1 MVKLTNLLKEIQW
14 LKKPYELATDYHF
27 PLTPNVAKI
36 LNKGK
41 TIKSFHITSFE
52 KLNQLKSLEGTNKS
66 ISTMTRNKNI
76 KLYRDLKAHWNHGV
90 LCYLEGN
97 IVLESKTDI
106 MSVPDNTGRRWI
118 KFDTPGSNITSFSL
132 QSKFKNFIDKEAGD
146 FKYDLKK
153 YIDAS
158 NKFAQENTIEILTTM
173 FGGDL
178 YDEELGDAD
187 EIIVNRIKLLDC
199 AYSDDASPE
208 EINLINQT
216 FPGEKIPVPVGTD
229 EAYSIVTKFIKDR
242 IGTLPSKI
250 Y

>member
-1 MVKLTNLLKEIQW
+1 MIKLTNLLKEIQW
-14 LKKPYELATDYHF
+14 LKKSPELAAEYWF
-27 PLTPNVAKI
+27 PLTPSIAKI

-41 TIKSFHITSFE
+41 TIKSFHITSFK

-118 KFDTPGSNITSFSL
+118 KFDAPGSNITSFSL
-132 QSKFKNFIDKEAGD
+132 QSKFKDFIDKEAGD

-158 NKFAQENTIEILTTM
+158 NKFAQENTTEILTTT

-187 EIIVNRIKLLDC
+187 EIVVNRIKLLDC
-199 AYSDDASPE
+199 AYSNDASPE
-208 EINLINQT
+208 EINLINQI